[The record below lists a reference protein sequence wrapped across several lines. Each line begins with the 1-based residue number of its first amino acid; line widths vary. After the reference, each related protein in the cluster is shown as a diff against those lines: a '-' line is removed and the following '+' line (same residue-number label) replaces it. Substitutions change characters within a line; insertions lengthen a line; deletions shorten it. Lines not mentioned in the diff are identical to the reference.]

1 MERKDIIEK
10 FLVEKK
16 GMMKM
21 MLLNFGKIISK

>member
-1 MERKDIIEK
+1 MERKDIEK